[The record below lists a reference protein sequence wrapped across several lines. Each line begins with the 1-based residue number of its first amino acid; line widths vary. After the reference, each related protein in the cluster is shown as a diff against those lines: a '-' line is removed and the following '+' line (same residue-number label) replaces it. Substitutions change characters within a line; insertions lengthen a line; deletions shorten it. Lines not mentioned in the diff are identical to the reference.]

1 MTRKH
6 ILFASTLM
14 GGTVLWAGLAQA
26 QDAQVDELVVTGS
39 IVGSQRAAI
48 AEQRNAENL
57 VSVIAADTVGQFP
70 DQNSA
75 AALARIP
82 SVAVQ
87 RDQGQ
92 ERYIQVRGAPN
103 RWTSVSIDGINAIGV
118 DEGGGQRAFRFD
130 AVPAVILSALEVN
143 KSLTPDL
150 SAEAIV
156 ARVNLRTF
164 SPFDKSG
171 FALSGDVGLGE
182 MDLGGGQQEQY
193 AARASW
199 SGDQFGVIIAGSHY
213 SREQVTDNREFAY
226 DDIGPTILDVRS
238 YRLVRESNG
247 GLFGVEYRPNDDHRL
262 FAKSLY
268 TEFKDNEQ
276 RDQYVFQLSSA
287 LSGTRG
293 FDSGD
298 LVGVPYRGSFNDG
311 HYGNSNWLNTI
322 GGDHRLNQWDL
333 EWRLNY
339 TETENTTEL
348 PLILAQQGSNL
359 QRASL
364 TYDKSDP
371 KFPTI
376 SLATT
381 IPGATAGSFVSG
393 APQSALNQTA
403 FPVNIA
409 IPVDSAVTSESF
421 VYKVDATREA
431 MFGATPVTLRLG
443 AEYDDRTVN
452 GTLSSTANTLVL
464 PALLP
469 RIGATFSAA
478 DYVTDQAWVSGFT
491 RGFDVNYIDNKAMGR
506 DLKALLARL
515 QAAGLYDPARNTAAA
530 DGYEIG
536 EKLLAAYG
544 SARWEIG
551 AAQIVA
557 GARVERFEQTID
569 GFLTAGTVTTPVAY
583 ENEDTSI
590 FPSVNVKYDLNADT
604 VLRLAVSTGIARP
617 SFGTVRAGATIN
629 DVGRGVTG
637 GNPTLEPERTIG
649 LDGAY
654 ERYLPGAGL
663 ASVSAFYRSVDNVL
677 YDAVSKVTD
686 DRFDAAGVDRT
697 GYDYTTTLNGGSGKL
712 YGLELA
718 YLQQFEFLPGAWS
731 GLGFQGNVTFLK
743 GDFET
748 QDGRTEQFPGTSER
762 ILNTS
767 VFYEKY
773 GLSARLSYQWRDDWQ
788 DTIGGLGSG
797 EFRAATES
805 LDLSL
810 RYAVNERFSVFL
822 DANNL
827 TDEVYVAYEGSE
839 EFPTEVEQVGAR
851 WMAGVRFTY

>member
-6 ILFASTLM
+6 FLFTSTMVGGAFLM
-14 GGTVLWAGLAQA
+14 ATAAQA
-26 QDAQVDELVVTGS
+26 QDTQVGELIVTGS

-48 AEQRNAENL
+48 TEQRNADNL

-164 SPFDKSG
+164 SPFDAQGLAISG
-171 FALSGDVGLGE
+171 NVGLGE
-182 MDLGGGQQEQY
+182 MNLGGGRQEQY
-193 AARASW
+193 ALRMSW
-199 SGDQFGVIIAGSHY
+199 SGDNFGVILAGSHD

-226 DDIGPTILDVRS
+226 DAVGPTILDVRN
-238 YRLVRESNG
+238 YRLVRENNG
-247 GLFGVEYRPNDDHRL
+247 GLFGVEYRPSDAHRL
-262 FAKSLY
+262 FAKTLY

-276 RDQYVFQLSSA
+276 RDQYVFQISSA

-293 FDSGD
+293 FQGGS
-298 LVGVPYRGSFNDG
+298 LVGVPYRATFNDG
-311 HYGNSNWLNTI
+311 YYGNSNWVNTI
-322 GGDHRLNQWDL
+322 GGDHRLAAWDL

-339 TETENTTEL
+339 TETENTTDL

-359 QRASL
+359 QRASI
-364 TYDKSDP
+364 TYDTRDP
-371 KFPTI
+371 RFPVI

-381 IPGATAGSFVSG
+381 VPGATTGTFAAGAARAG
-393 APQSALNQTA
+393 LDQTA

-409 IPVDSAVTSESF
+409 IPINTAVTSETF
-421 VYKVDATREA
+421 VYKIDAAREA
-431 MFGATPVTLRLG
+431 TFAGTPVSLRLG
-443 AEYDDRTVN
+443 LEYDDREVS
-452 GTLSSTANTLVL
+452 GATLATSNTLVL

-469 RIGATFSAA
+469 RIGASFSAA
-478 DYVTDQAWVSGFT
+478 SYVTSTPWTTGFP
-491 RGFDVNYIDNKAMGR
+491 RGFDVNYVDNKAMRR
-506 DLKALLARL
+506 DLLALLDRL
-515 QAAGLYDPARNTAAA
+515 QGAGLYDPSANNAPANR
-530 DGYEIG
+530 YEIG

-544 SARWEIG
+544 SAKWEMG

-569 GFLTAGTVTTPVAY
+569 GFLTAGTVTTPVSYA
-583 ENEDTSI
+583 NDDTSI
-590 FPSVNVKYDLNADT
+590 FPSVNLKYDLDSDT
-604 VLRLAVSTGIARP
+604 VLRLALSTGIARP
-617 SFGTVRAGATIN
+617 SFGTVRAGASVN
-629 DVGRGVTG
+629 DVGRSVTG
-637 GNPTLEPERTIG
+637 GNPTLEPERTVG

-654 ERYLPGAGL
+654 ERYLSGAGL
-663 ASVSAFYRSVDNVL
+663 ASISAFYRAVDNVL
-677 YDAVSKVTD
+677 YEAVSKVTD
-686 DRFDAAGVDRT
+686 DRFDAPGLDRT
-697 GYDYTTTLNGGSGKL
+697 GYDYTTTLNGGRGKL

-718 YLQQFEFLPGAWS
+718 YLQQFDFLPGPWS
-731 GLGFQGNVTFLK
+731 GLGFQGNLTFLK
-743 GDFET
+743 GDFKTRE
-748 QDGRTEQFPGTSER
+748 GSKESFPGTSER
-762 ILNTS
+762 ILNS
-767 VFYEKY
+767 SIFYEKY

-788 DTIGGLGSG
+788 DTIGGIGSG
-797 EFRAATES
+797 EYRAATES

-810 RYAVNERFSVFL
+810 RYAVNRNLTVFL

-839 EFPTEVEQVGAR
+839 RFPTEVEQIGSR
-851 WMAGVRFTY
+851 WMAGLRFTY

>member
-6 ILFASTLM
+6 ILLASTLL
-14 GGTVLWAGLAQA
+14 GGAFLWAGAVQA
-26 QDAQVDELVVTGS
+26 QDAEVNELIVTGS

-48 AEQRNAENL
+48 IEQRNAENL

-164 SPFDKSG
+164 SPFDKAG

-182 MDLGGGQQEQY
+182 MRLGGGQQEQY
-193 AARASW
+193 ALRASW
-199 SGDQFGVIIAGSHY
+199 SGDQFGVILAGSHY

-226 DDIGPTILDVRS
+226 DAVGPTILDVRN

-247 GLFGVEYRPNDDHRL
+247 GLFGVEFRPVDGQRL
-262 FAKSLY
+262 FAKTLY

-287 LSGTRG
+287 SGGTRSLTG
-293 FDSGD
+293 GD
-298 LVGVPYRGSFNDG
+298 LVGVPYRGTFNDG
-311 HYGNSNWLNTI
+311 YYGNSNWLTTI
-322 GGDHRLNQWDL
+322 GGDHELNAWSL
-333 EWRLNY
+333 GWRLNY

-348 PLILAQQGSNL
+348 PLILAQQASPL
-359 QRASL
+359 QRASVI
-364 TYDKSDP
+364 YDRTNVN
-371 KFPTI
+371 FPTI

-381 IPGATAGSFVSG
+381 VAGAAPGTFARGT
-393 APQSALNQTA
+393 PLSALNQTA

-421 VYKVDATREA
+421 VYKVDARREA
-431 MFGATPVTLRLG
+431 LFGSTPVTVRLG
-443 AEYDDRTVN
+443 AEFDDRTVN
-452 GTLSSTANTLVL
+452 GTLASTANTLVL
-464 PALLP
+464 TALLP
-469 RIGATFSAA
+469 RIGASFSAA
-478 DYVTDQAWVSGFT
+478 DYVTATPWTSGFT
-491 RGFDVNYIDNKAMGR
+491 RGFDVNYVDNKAMGR
-506 DLKALLARL
+506 DLKALLDRL
-515 QAAGLYDPARNTAAA
+515 QAAGLYDPSRNNSAA
-530 DGYEIG
+530 DGYQIE

-544 SARWEIG
+544 SAKWEVG

-569 GFLTAGTVTTPVAY
+569 GVLLAGTTRTPVSFDK
-583 ENEDTSI
+583 EDTSV
-590 FPSVNVKYDLNADT
+590 FPSINVKYDLDSET
-604 VLRLAVSTGIARP
+604 VLRLALSTGIARP
-617 SFGTVRAGATIN
+617 SFGTVRAGASIN
-629 DVGRGVTG
+629 DVGRSVTG

-654 ERYLPGAGL
+654 ERYLSGAGL

-677 YDAVSKVTD
+677 YDAVSQVTD
-686 DRFDAAGVDRT
+686 DRYDAPGLDRT
-697 GYDYTTTLNGGSGKL
+697 GYNYTTTLNGGRGKL

-718 YLQQFEFLPGAWS
+718 YLQQFDFLPGAWS

-743 GDFET
+743 GEFET
-748 QDGRTEQFPGTSER
+748 QDGSTEQFPGTSER
-762 ILNTS
+762 ILNAS

-788 DTIGGLGSG
+788 DTIGGFGAG

-810 RYAVNERFSVFL
+810 RYAVNDRLSVFL

-827 TDEVYVAYEGSE
+827 TDEVYVAYEGSKD
-839 EFPTEVEQVGAR
+839 FPAEVEQIGAR

>member
-26 QDAQVDELVVTGS
+26 QDAQVDELIVTGS

-48 AEQRNAENL
+48 AEQRNADNL

-143 KSLTPDL
+143 KSLTPDMT
-150 SAEAIV
+150 AEAIV

-164 SPFDKSG
+164 SPFDKAG
-171 FALSGDVGLGE
+171 FALTGDVGLGE
-182 MDLGGGQQEQY
+182 MNLGGGQQEQY

-226 DDIGPTILDVRS
+226 DDIGPTILDIRS

-298 LVGVPYRGSFNDG
+298 LVGVPYRGTFNDG
-311 HYGNSNWLNTI
+311 YYGNSNWLNTI
-322 GGDHRLNQWDL
+322 GGDHQLNDWSV

-364 TYDKSDP
+364 TYDKTDA

-381 IPGATAGSFVSG
+381 VPGATAGTFASG
-393 APQSALNQTA
+393 APLSALNQTA

-409 IPVDSAVTSESF
+409 LPLEGAVTSESY
-421 VYKVDATREA
+421 VYKIDAARDA
-431 MFGATPVTLRLG
+431 MFGATPVTVRLG
-443 AEYDDRTVN
+443 AEYDDRTVSGN
-452 GTLSSTANTLVL
+452 LLSQSNTLVL

-478 DYVTDQAWVSGFT
+478 DYVTDQRWTSGFA
-491 RGFDVNYIDNKAMGR
+491 RGFDVNYVDNKAMR
-506 DLKALLARL
+506 QDLMALLDRL
-515 QAAGLYDPARNTAAA
+515 EAAGLYNPAANNAP
-530 DGYEIG
+530 DGRYEIT
-536 EKLLAAYG
+536 EKLLSAYG
-544 SARWEIG
+544 SAKWEIG

-569 GFLTAGTVTTPVAY
+569 GFVTVGTATTPAAY

-590 FPSVNVKYDLNADT
+590 FPSINVKYDLDADT
-604 VLRLAVSTGIARP
+604 VLRVALSTGIARP
-617 SFGTVRAGATIN
+617 SFGTVRAGASIN
-629 DVGRGVTG
+629 DIGRSVTG

-654 ERYLPGAGL
+654 ERYLTGAGL

-686 DRFDAAGVDRT
+686 DRFDATGVDRT
-697 GYDYTTTLNGGSGKL
+697 GYDYTTTLNGGRGKL

-810 RYAVNERFSVFL
+810 RYAVNDRLSLFL

-839 EFPTEVEQVGAR
+839 QFPTEVEQIGAR
-851 WMAGVRFTY
+851 WMAGIRFTY

>member
-1 MTRKH
+1 
-6 ILFASTLM
+6 M
-14 GGTVLWAGLAQA
+14 GGAVFWGGLVQA
-26 QDAQVDELVVTGS
+26 QEAQVQELVVTGS

-48 AEQRNAENL
+48 VEQRNAENL

-75 AALARIP
+75 AALSRIP

-143 KSLTPDL
+143 KSLTPDM
-150 SAEAIV
+150 SAEAVV

-164 SPFDKSG
+164 SPFDAKG
-171 FALSGDVGLGE
+171 FALSGDVGRGE
-182 MDLGGGQQEQY
+182 MNLGGGVQEQY
-193 AARASW
+193 ALRASW
-199 SGDQFGVIIAGSHY
+199 SGDQFGVILAGSHY
-213 SREQVTDNREFAY
+213 SREQITDNREFAY
-226 DDIGPTILDVRS
+226 DAAGPTILDYRN

-247 GLFGVEYRPNDDHRL
+247 GMFGLEFRPNDDHKL
-262 FAKSLY
+262 FLKSLY

-276 RDQYVFQLSSA
+276 RDHYVFQISSA
-287 LSGTRG
+287 LSGTRSL
-293 FDSGD
+293 SGGN
-298 LVGVPYRGSFNDG
+298 LVGVPYRGTFNDG
-311 HYGNSNWLNTI
+311 YYANSNWVNTL
-322 GGDHRLNQWDL
+322 GGDHRLDAWDL
-333 EWRLNY
+333 EWRFNY
-339 TETENTTEL
+339 TETENSTDL
-348 PLILAQQGSNL
+348 PLILAQQGSAL
-359 QRASL
+359 QRTSL
-364 TYDKSDP
+364 TYDRSNAQL
-371 KFPTI
+371 PTI
-376 SLATT
+376 ALATT
-381 IPGATAGSFVSG
+381 VPGPTPGTFARGASRTA
-393 APQSALNQTA
+393 LDQTV

-409 IPVDSAVTSESF
+409 IPIDATVTSEAF
-421 VYKVDATREA
+421 VYKLDATREA
-431 MFGATPVTLRLG
+431 MFGATPVTVRLG
-443 AEYDDRTVN
+443 MEFDDRTVA
-452 GTLSSTANTLVL
+452 GAILATSNTLVL

-478 DYVTDQAWVSGFT
+478 NYVTTTPWTTGFSS
-491 RGFDVNYIDNKAMGR
+491 GFDVNYLDNKTMRR
-506 DLKALLARL
+506 DLMALLDRL
-515 QAAGLYDPARNTAAA
+515 QTAGLYNPALNNAPANRYAI
-530 DGYEIG
+530 D

-544 SARWEIG
+544 SAKWDVG
-551 AAQIVA
+551 AAQVVA
-557 GARVERFEQTID
+557 GIRVERFDQTIA
-569 GFLTAGTVTTPVAY
+569 GFVTAGTTSTPVAF
-583 ENEDTSI
+583 EKDDTSF
-590 FPSVNVKYDLNADT
+590 FPSLNVKYDLDGDT
-604 VLRLAVSTGIARP
+604 VLRMALSTGIARP
-617 SFGTVRAGATIN
+617 SFGTVRAGASIN
-629 DVGRGVTG
+629 DIGRSVSG

-654 ERYLPGAGL
+654 ERYLSGAGL
-663 ASVSAFYRSVDNVL
+663 ASASVFYRAVDNVL
-677 YDAVSKVTD
+677 YDAVSRVSD
-686 DRFDAAGVDRT
+686 DRFDSAGVDRT
-697 GYDYTTTLNGGSGKL
+697 GYNYTTTLNGGRGKL

-718 YLQQFEFLPGAWS
+718 YLQQFEFLPGPWS
-731 GLGFQGNVTFLK
+731 GFGFQGNLTFLK

-748 QDGRTEQFPGTSER
+748 QDGRTEGFPGTSER

-805 LDLSL
+805 LDLSV
-810 RYAVNERFSVFL
+810 RYAVNDRLSVFL

-839 EFPTEVEQVGAR
+839 AFPTEVEQIGSR